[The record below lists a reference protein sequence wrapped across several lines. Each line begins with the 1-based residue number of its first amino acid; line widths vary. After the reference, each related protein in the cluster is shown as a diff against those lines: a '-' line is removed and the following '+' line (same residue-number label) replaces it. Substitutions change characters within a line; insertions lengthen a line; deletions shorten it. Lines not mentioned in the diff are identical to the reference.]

1 MSTIPY
7 FLRNPALDDQAQ
19 PPMTMAPAA
28 APQGM
33 AAQVVQ
39 HPMHAMIAPITA
51 APPEVP
57 PMMSQ
62 TDIEG
67 VGGNSST
74 PSFPATKQP
83 KVTTMSPTDRYEE
96 NINRRLMADYS
107 KDQNPWGSADN
118 HPGFLGKL
126 GHMGSQLIANAHHA
140 SGELTPRET
149 EEQRLGGEVQK
160 LEGEKSQ
167 QALQG
172 AQTAGAQQRGDLEE
186 QQARA
191 AELIPASQ
199 EEADAYGVPVGTPL
213 NASIR
218 GALAR
223 NTQTVQG
230 RQSVADANNREKL
243 LVKPITSVDGTMYQ
257 MDPNHPG
264 MAVPI
269 AGPDGTP
276 IKGVQKPVDIGKKLQ
291 NEIAAAYGMGDT
303 ETVRKL
309 QSELQATTPNQT
321 ETAQSAGTRA
331 TAAMIGAGAQS
342 TRAIN
347 DTNRFNADY
356 YGTGP
361 NGDFIPG
368 TPMVN
373 GQPVGFKGKLGATA
387 ENREGMAE
395 TVNAA
400 KEPLYAAID
409 AAARVGVIGPT
420 GGRIT
425 DFRQLVGNP
434 DPKAQYLWGQIQS
447 FTSLMPALHNMRAV
461 QLAEH
466 LQKASGGLKTTPE
479 GLKSFFEGLS
489 NVTEP
494 VKQGIGSQR
503 YTPGAGSGRPGAPA
517 GGNNSEPRAP
527 KSSGV
532 LAVGTIQ
539 HGDDGDYKFKGG
551 DRYNQK
557 NWEKVK

>member
-1 MSTIPY
+1 
-7 FLRNPALDDQAQ
+7 
-19 PPMTMAPAA
+19 
-28 APQGM
+28 
-33 AAQVVQ
+33 
-39 HPMHAMIAPITA
+39 
-51 APPEVP
+51 
-57 PMMSQ
+57 
-62 TDIEG
+62 
-67 VGGNSST
+67 
-74 PSFPATKQP
+74 
-83 KVTTMSPTDRYEE
+83 
-96 NINRRLMADYS
+96 
-107 KDQNPWGSADN
+107 
-118 HPGFLGKL
+118 
-126 GHMGSQLIANAHHA
+126 
-140 SGELTPRET
+140 
-149 EEQRLGGEVQK
+149 
-160 LEGEKSQ
+160 
-167 QALQG
+167 
-172 AQTAGAQQRGDLEE
+172 
-186 QQARA
+186 
-191 AELIPASQ
+191 
-199 EEADAYGVPVGTPL
+199 L

-342 TRAIN
+342 TRARN

-395 TVNAA
+395 TVKAA

-434 DPKAQYLWGQIQS
+434 DPKAQYLWGQIRS

-461 QLAEH
+461 QLAEQ

-489 NVTEP
+489 NVTGP
-494 VKQGIGSQR
+494 VEQGIGSQR

-517 GGNNSEPRAP
+517 ETQRFTVN
-527 KSSGV
+527 
-532 LAVGTIQ
+532 GTVYNIPAGQ
-539 HGDDGDYKFKGG
+539 VNEFKK
-551 DRYNQK
+551 DHPNAR
-557 NWEKVK
+557 